1 MAYTQK
7 FQNKADAAQAK
18 AGSITLEYVALD
30 IRDNEE
36 HDAGHIPGSFDIIR
50 GKNADNRGV
59 LSTEPLADIDCKNAR
74 FVAGGFATN
83 RRLHKAFGTE

>member
-7 FQNKADAAQAK
+7 IQNKADAAQAK

-30 IRDNEE
+30 ILDKEE
-36 HDAGHIPGSFDIIR
+36 HAAGHIAGSFDIIR
-50 GKNADNRGV
+50 GKNADNYGI
-59 LSTEPLADIDCKNAR
+59 LSTEPLVDIGYKNAR

-83 RRLHKAFGTE
+83 RKLHKAFVTE